1 MCHRFWWHICFFSTA
16 QANAK
21 KAKGPLSNR
30 TKKAVDKDKQAT
42 TKKNNEG
49 ITRVWQK
56 WRVQWLIQHSTSHQ
70 LLCYVDSFE
79 LRNPLLRKAAKR
91 GVS

>member
-21 KAKGPLSNR
+21 KAKEPPSNR

-42 TKKNNEG
+42 SEKNNEG
-49 ITRVWQK
+49 ITARVSWWPQ
-56 WRVQWLIQHSTSHQ
+56 
-70 LLCYVDSFE
+70 
-79 LRNPLLRKAAKR
+79 AKP
-91 GVS
+91 